1 MAEEKTNATGI
12 EVFEGSDSQWY
23 YHARAGNNE
32 ILNTSEGYT
41 RREDAVRA
49 AEDTYPGVQI
59 SVSTTINE
67 ETEGGNS
74 MNEENA
80 PQEEPQSEPAPGS
93 EPSPPEEDQPQEPQV
108 DDDPDQTEGENA

>member
-74 MNEENA
+74 MENA